1 MQVLYLGEDVAF
13 SKKIK
18 AVVEKHGFLYKNVES
33 YEKIYKSSFDLLILD
48 ENVQCL
54 FDTEFMEKIGLNG
67 FICSPVMV
75 IMEEETFEIK
85 KFCFE
90 LGIRAY
96 FKKAEFDYNRLERY
110 LETLKRERENFK
122 ILRAMKIAVVDDSV
136 FSLNLIRGFFTNYNV
151 RHVDYYKDAAKFLE
165 QKNKHHLFLLDL
177 VMPEYDGEE
186 MIAHVRKNN
195 PEAIIL
201 LITAYKNGGVI
212 SHCLSIGADDFIL
225 KPLELKLFMARIN
238 SCISHYRLNKE
249 VEKSRKKMFELA
261 SKDALTGAYNRAY
274 FLDAY
279 KRKTA
284 EMSRKNKAISFVL
297 VDIDYFKNINDE
309 YGHLNGDY
317 VLKEVVMVLKNSMR
331 ETDLLCRWGG
341 EEFVILLNNATLN
354 EAEALAER
362 MQLCVEQHDFPQI
375 GEPITAS
382 FGVTEKNAN
391 DDIESVFKRLDN
403 SLYLAKLTGR
413 NRVIS
418 NEKLQIV
425 YRGMSRKIEWG
436 PFFRSGNIEVDKE
449 HYELIVKMNELI
461 TQYFSGAPREEVVR
475 LAVALGKNVVIH
487 FRHEEVV
494 LKKRHYEKYN
504 EQRKFHRNFLHS
516 LLRHYESLQNKDE
529 ISAEDIQ
536 YLIESI
542 IVGHIVKNDFKFF
555 SVLKK

>member
-1 MQVLYLGEDVAF
+1 MQVVYLGEDVAF
-13 SKKIK
+13 SKKLK
-18 AVVEKHGFLYKNVES
+18 VVVEKHGFLYKDVES

-48 ENVQCL
+48 EHVQCL

-122 ILRAMKIAVVDDSV
+122 ILRAMRIAVVDDSV
-136 FSLNLIRGFFTNYNV
+136 FSLNLIRGFFSNYNV
-151 RHVDYYKDAAKFLE
+151 RHVDYYKDAAEFLE

-249 VEKSRKKMFELA
+249 VEKSKRQMFELA
-261 SKDALTGAYNRAY
+261 SKDALTGVYNRAY
-274 FLDAY
+274 FLDVY
-279 KRKTA
+279 KRKSA
-284 EMSRKNKAISFVL
+284 ETSRKNKPISFIL
-297 VDIDYFKNINDE
+297 LDIDYFKNINDE

-317 VLKEVVMVLKNSMR
+317 VLKEVVRVLKDTMR
-331 ETDLLCRWGG
+331 ESDFLCRWGG
-341 EEFVILLNNATLN
+341 EEFVVLLNNTSLN

-362 MQLCVEQHDFPQI
+362 MQICIEQHAFPQI
-375 GEPITAS
+375 GDSITAS
-382 FGVTEKNAN
+382 FGVTEKNEK

-418 NEKLQIV
+418 NENLQIV
-425 YRGMSRKIEWG
+425 YRGVSRTIEWG
-436 PFFRSGNIEVDKE
+436 PFFRSGHTEVDKE
-449 HYELIVKMNELI
+449 HYDLILKLNELI
-461 TQYFSGAPREEVVR
+461 TQYYSGASREKVMQ
-475 LAVALGKNVVIH
+475 LAVELGKNVVVH
-487 FRHEEVV
+487 FRHEEVT
-494 LKKRHYEKYN
+494 LKKRDYDKWD
-504 EQRKFHRNFLHS
+504 EQRKFHRSFLHGM
-516 LLRHYESLQNKDE
+516 LMHYEALQNKDE